1 VAASDRDL
9 IAWKK
14 AMALAARVYD
24 VTDRFPARERFG
36 LTAQVQRAAVSVPSN
51 IAEGQARY
59 SRPEFRFL
67 RNARGSLAEVDTQLL
82 LARHRKYLSRAEAD
96 SLLRDVDEL
105 GRIIS
110 GLLDSLNQPGSQ

>member
-36 LTAQVQRAAVSVPSN
+36 LIAQVQRAAVSVPSN

-67 RNARGSLAEVDTQLL
+67 RNARGSLAEVDTNCCSP
-82 LARHRKYLSRAEAD
+82 ATENIYRERKPIHCLET
-96 SLLRDVDEL
+96 
-105 GRIIS
+105 
-110 GLLDSLNQPGSQ
+110 